1 MKNKKFLDRVLV
13 ILALFLFAFTV
24 SMIIIFCVKDSIPD
38 TLIISVFGAC
48 TGEVSICGW
57 IKAIKEKS
65 NETISNDSFES
76 NGEDN
81 L

>member
-13 ILALFLFAFTV
+13 IMALFLFAFTV
-24 SMIIIFCVKDSIPD
+24 AMIIIFCVKDSIPD

-57 IKAIKEKS
+57 IKTIKVRNDGEN
-65 NETISNDSFES
+65 NEC
-76 NGEDN
+76 DN
-81 L
+81 